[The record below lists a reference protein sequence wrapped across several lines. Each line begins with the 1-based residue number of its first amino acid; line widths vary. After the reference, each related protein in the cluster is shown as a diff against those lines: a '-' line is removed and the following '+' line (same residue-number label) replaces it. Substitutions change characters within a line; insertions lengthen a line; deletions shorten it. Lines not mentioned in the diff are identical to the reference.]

1 MGGITLR
8 TQIAILLEQIF
19 IMFLLMGAGF
29 VIYRLGMLPKEMT
42 RQLSNL
48 LVKIVTPFTMI
59 CSFQRA
65 FDLTLAKTLAIVL
78 VCGFLTFFIGIAVS
92 ALLYRPAKFE
102 NYANRRMC
110 ATYSNNG
117 FMALPLL
124 NAMFGPI
131 GVFLGSAHIVASTV
145 LTWTYSVPQLCGG
158 KAELKK
164 IVLNPGTIALILGTL
179 LFVSPVKVPG
189 PVFTAMNYL
198 GSLNTPLAM
207 LIVGSYL
214 AQTDLLSAFR
224 DLSILRNSLVRLLLI
239 PGLALLFLLFTPL
252 DETAR
257 MALLIG
263 VSAPVAISN
272 ATFAQIFDSDY
283 LYCTKA
289 VAVSTVLSIATMPLM
304 IALYAAA
311 HALIP

>member
-1 MGGITLR
+1 MLI
-8 TQIAILLEQIF
+8 TQIEILLEQIF
-19 IMFLLMGAGF
+19 IMFLLMAAGYT
-29 VIYRLGMLPKEMT
+29 IYKLKMLTNDAT
-42 RQLSNL
+42 RQVSNL
-48 LVKIVTPFTMI
+48 LVKVVTPFTMI

-65 FDLTLAKTLAIVL
+65 FDPALAKTLVIVL
-78 VCGFLTFFIGIAVS
+78 ACGFLTFFIGIAIS
-92 ALLYRPAKFE
+92 AAFYRPARFD

-110 ATYSNNG
+110 ATYPNNG

-124 NAMFGPI
+124 SAMFGPL
-131 GVFLGSAHIVASTV
+131 GVFLGSAHIVGSTV
-145 LTWTYSVPQLCGG
+145 LTWVYSVPQLCGG
-158 KAELKK
+158 RPALKK
-164 IVLNPGTIALILGTL
+164 IILNPGTIALVLGTL
-179 LFVSPVKVPG
+179 LFISPYKVPG
-189 PVFTAMNYL
+189 PVFSAMNYL

-214 AQTDLLSAFR
+214 AQVDLRAAFR
-224 DLSILRNSLVRLLLI
+224 DLAILKNSLVRLLLI
-239 PGLALLFLLFTPL
+239 PALSLLFLLFAPL

-289 VAVSTVLSIATMPLM
+289 VAVSTVLSIVTMPLM
-304 IALYAAA
+304 IALYTAARA
-311 HALIP
+311 VFTGGN